1 MRLLNLTTPPISFLV
16 AALVIAGAL
25 CVSSTLH
32 AQDKKGGVIRLEVT
46 TIEGRV
52 QKPNAFF
59 INTRRSLVY
68 ESIEVKDSFLQEVT
82 RVVDSGDF

>member
-1 MRLLNLTTPPISFLV
+1 MKFKSVFLLSLF
-16 AALVIAGAL
+16 AAVLITGID
-25 CVSSTLH
+25 ST
-32 AQDKKGGVIRLEVT
+32 AYAKRKNGGVIKLEVT

-59 INTRRSLVY
+59 INTRQSMVY
-68 ESIEVKDSFLQEVT
+68 KSMEIKDNFIPEIS

>member
-1 MRLLNLTTPPISFLV
+1 MCFFNQTTPISSLLAV
-16 AALVIAGAL
+16 VIIAGGL
-25 CVSSTLH
+25 CVSSSLK
-32 AQDKKGGVIRLEVT
+32 AQDKKESVIRLEVT

-68 ESIEVKDSFLQEVT
+68 ESIEIKDSFLQEVT

>member
-1 MRLLNLTTPPISFLV
+1 MSCRERFIFVTLVWMTLAPPFFLGS
-16 AALVIAGAL
+16 AE
-25 CVSSTLH
+25 VS
-32 AQDKKGGVIRLEVT
+32 AQEKKGGVIRLEVT

-68 ESIEVKDSFLQEVT
+68 ESIEVKDSFLEEVT
-82 RVVDSGDF
+82 RVVDSGEF

>member
-1 MRLLNLTTPPISFLV
+1 MDILIERLGCWLGIVAFLLLLV
-16 AALVIAGAL
+16 LPLAAFG
-25 CVSSTLH
+25 
-32 AQDKKGGVIRLEVT
+32 QKKQGGVIRLEVT

-68 ESIEVKDSFLQEVT
+68 ETIEIKDSFVEEIT
-82 RVVDSGDF
+82 KVVDKGDF

>member
-1 MRLLNLTTPPISFLV
+1 MSNWNMLSKFGGIILILTLATFLV
-16 AALVIAGAL
+16 T
-25 CVSSTLH
+25 SSAF

-59 INTRRSLVY
+59 INTRRALVY
-68 ESIEVKDSFLQEVT
+68 ESMEIKDSFLEEVT